1 MADRNTLWF
10 VSGRVVI
17 DETDVPI
24 PNVLVR
30 IWDEDPLDD
39 DLLAEIRTNADGSF
53 AASFPKHRFDD
64 GGLEQQPDL
73 YLRVHVPHNEHVLLT
88 TEFAVRENAE
98 RVERFELRVPHI
110 EINRADGPAL
120 LRLRPQVSGT
130 VYLPTEMPAR
140 AAALE
145 LVDPEGTVF
154 ATTATGAKGTFAI
167 WFDSPTREQTFKLRV
182 LGNGGDVLY
191 TSHVIRYDGLVPRT
205 HRVMLEANP

>member
-30 IWDEDPLDD
+30 IWDEDVVDD
-39 DLLAEIRTNADGSF
+39 DLLAEIRTNHDGSF

-64 GGLEQQPDL
+64 GGIEQQPDL

-88 TEFAVRENAE
+88 TEFAVRENAA
-98 RVERFELRVPHI
+98 RMERFELRVPHV
-110 EINRADGPAL
+110 EINRADGPEL
-120 LRLRPQVSGT
+120 LRLRPQISGT

-140 AAALE
+140 GAAIE
-145 LVDPEGTVF
+145 LVDPEGEVF
-154 ATTATGAKGTFAI
+154 ATTATSAKGTFAI
-167 WFDSPTREQTFKLRV
+167 WFEDPKREQTFQLRV
-182 LGNGGDVLY
+182 LDRNAETLY
-191 TSHVIRYDGLVPRT
+191 TSHVMRYDGLVPRT
-205 HRVMLEANP
+205 HRVMLESNL